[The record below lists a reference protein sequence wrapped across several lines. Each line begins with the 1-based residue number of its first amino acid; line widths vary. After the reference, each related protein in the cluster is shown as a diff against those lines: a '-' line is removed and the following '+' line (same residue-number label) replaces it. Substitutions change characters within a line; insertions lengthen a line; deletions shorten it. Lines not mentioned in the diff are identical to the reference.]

1 MTVSEQ
7 DSPAI
12 VKTPPKIGNYIILP
26 HTIGSGAFA
35 TVWLALNIKVNSLL
49 SLPSP
54 RLLADILEESEPDL
68 EASRLQEDE

>member
-1 MTVSEQ
+1 MTGSER

-12 VKTPPKIGNYIILP
+12 AKTPPQIGNYIILP

-35 TVWLALNIKVNSLL
+35 TVWLALNIKVIFLL
-49 SLPSP
+49 SLLSP
-54 RLLADILEESEPDL
+54 RLLADILEESEIDV